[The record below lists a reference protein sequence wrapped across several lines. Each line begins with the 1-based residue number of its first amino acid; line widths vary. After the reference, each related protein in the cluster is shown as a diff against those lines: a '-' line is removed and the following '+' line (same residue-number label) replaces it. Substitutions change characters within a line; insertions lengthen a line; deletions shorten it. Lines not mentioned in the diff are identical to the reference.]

1 MEKVKINEK
10 LWGILTQIICLIN
23 EEIGENKREEDRKQA
38 EFLEELSKITIKEE
52 EIEE

>member
-1 MEKVKINEK
+1 MDNIKINEK
-10 LWGILTQIICLIN
+10 LWSLLTQIICLIN
-23 EEIGENKREEDRKQA
+23 EQIGENKREETKAEA